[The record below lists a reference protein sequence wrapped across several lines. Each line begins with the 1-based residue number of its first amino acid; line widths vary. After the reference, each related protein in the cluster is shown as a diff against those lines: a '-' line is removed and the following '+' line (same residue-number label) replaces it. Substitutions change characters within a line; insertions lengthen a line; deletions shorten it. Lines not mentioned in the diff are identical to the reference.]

1 MRRVL
6 VLAALCL
13 ALAACSSTP
22 HGATPTTATGSTGTG
37 GSTGATGNT
46 GQSIAVNDQKTCGAF
61 WQIHNDTI
69 DAQLNDPQWPTMMY
83 DGGVAEDVT
92 LKANINALATDV
104 ADYNDQEALSVEQAI
119 ASDCTSDG
127 FTS

>member
-1 MRRVL
+1 MKRVL

-37 GSTGATGNT
+37 NTGNNNRPT
-46 GQSIAVNDQKTCGAF
+46 IAVHDQQACRAF

-69 DAQLNDPQWPTMMY
+69 ETQLNDPQWPTMMY
-83 DGGVAEDVT
+83 QGGVALDVT
-92 LKANINALATDV
+92 LKANINALAYDV
-104 ADYNDQEALSVEQAI
+104 ADYNDQEAVSVEQAI